1 MVLISSYHGPYLL
14 DLLRSNRYSIKD
26 MAKKIKRSKGYVSNR
41 ICILERRGIVKVKR
55 VRSPYSYG
63 YLQNVYTILL

>member
-41 ICILERRGIVKVKR
+41 IRTLEKRGIVKVKR
-55 VRSPYSYG
+55 VRSPYTYG
-63 YLQNVYTILL
+63 YIQNQYTILL